1 MITWPDRMPRSR
13 LAGIWAS
20 DTGDTAQRSW
30 EAGSYEEIGLL
41 KDSDYR
47 PVTLQDRETFARHY
61 LRYPQVHSDNTFTN
75 MVCWSHYAH
84 YRYASKDDCLLIS
97 SVTDGH
103 TTFRPPIGPRNPDL
117 LAEVL
122 DLACCG
128 EGPNALAILDQGS
141 REWISQIYPGLIMHP
156 QRDYF
161 DYVYLATDLAN
172 LPGKRYQTIR
182 HQLNQFYRNCKPSI
196 EPITEANAPEMLE
209 FLEAWC
215 VWKDCNS
222 ETLLANEKEAVVYAL
237 THMASL
243 GLQGIAIRVDGSI
256 MAMAIYERLNQDTA
270 VVHFE
275 KALLECKGIYR
286 AINAEA
292 ARILVNDY
300 AYINRESDM
309 GMPGLRDI
317 KTKYHPH
324 HMEEVYMVKR
334 EDLDKIV

>member
-1 MITWPDRMPRSR
+1 MTLGPGEFAGTILDIPRY
-13 LAGIWAS
+13 
-20 DTGDTAQRSW
+20 TAT
-30 EAGSYEEIGLL
+30 I
-41 KDSDYR
+41 
-47 PVTLQDRETFARHY
+47 P
-61 LRYPQVHSDNTFTN
+61 LRYIAGAVP
-75 MVCWSHYAH
+75 H
-84 YRYASKDDCLLIS
+84 YRYASKDDCLLAQQRHRRAHH
-97 SVTDGH
+97 VPATDRAKEIP
-103 TTFRPPIGPRNPDL
+103 TSWQRFSTWP
-117 LAEVL
+117 A
-122 DLACCG
+122 G
-128 EGPNALAILDQGS
+128 EGQMRCHLDQEAGNGS
-141 REWISQIYPGLIMHP
+141 PRYPGLIIFP

-161 DYVYLATDLAN
+161 DYTYLATDLAN
-172 LPGKRYQTIR
+172 LPGKQCQQFPPAQPVLPR
-182 HQLNQFYRNCKPSI
+182 H
-196 EPITEANAPEMLE
+196 ANRRVSDNRANFEMLE
-209 FLEAWC
+209 FREAWC

-222 ETLLANEKEAVVYAL
+222 EPSLQTKEAVVYAL

-317 KTKYHPH
+317 KTNTIPRTWKRCTWS
-324 HMEEVYMVKR
+324 KR